1 VESVKGNGQVVAH
14 NLLKQTVMVRLGDD
28 GTQVEATLEDLVAR
42 RADA

>member
-1 VESVKGNGQVVAH
+1 MKGNGQVVAH